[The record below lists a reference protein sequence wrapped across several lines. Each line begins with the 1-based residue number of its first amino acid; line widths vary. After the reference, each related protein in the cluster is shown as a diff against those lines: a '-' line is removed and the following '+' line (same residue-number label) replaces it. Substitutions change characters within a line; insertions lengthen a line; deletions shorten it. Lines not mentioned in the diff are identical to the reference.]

1 MIERVY
7 GKADKYEIEFA
18 EDGGLWKAAVPADLT
33 DGKYVVELWAIDS
46 FGFTAYFTGIL
57 YMFDGQAV
65 IELTQDDIYL
75 GFYQDDL
82 SLSLREDIELLLM
95 SDTVYIDLNETEIVG
110 DWCG

>member
-82 SLSLREDIELLLM
+82 SLSLCEDIELLLM
-95 SDTVYIDLNETEIVG
+95 SDTVYIDLVETEIVG